1 MLNKEQRMMA
11 KALLV
16 MLLWG
21 TLFPLVKLG
30 FRTYSVI
37 TTGDILLFA
46 GIRFTVCGLLISG
59 WTFVR
64 QRSAFIQARQSVA
77 SVLLVGLFAI
87 ILHYSFTYLGLNIT
101 EGSKTAILKQLGA
114 LFYVCFSALFVKE
127 DRLTTAKLAGV
138 LLGFAGIVVINAD
151 SNGVHINVGD
161 VLIIAASFCTV
172 FSNVIG
178 KKLFKTVDPIA
189 ATGLSQLFGG
199 VVLLIVGFMLGGS
212 VDMGHSLWIMI
223 CICVASVISYCLWYG
238 TVKQGELSKLFII
251 KFAEP
256 VFAAVFG
263 AVLLGENIWK
273 WQYLAAFILI
283 TAGIG
288 VSNRK
293 IKKG

>member
-1 MLNKEQRMMA
+1 MA

-16 MLLWG
+16 MVLWG
-21 TLFPLVKLG
+21 ALFPLVKLG

-59 WTFVR
+59 WTFAR
-64 QRSAFIQARQSVA
+64 KRSALIQARQSVA

-87 ILHYSFTYLGLNIT
+87 ILHYSFTYLGLSIT

-127 DRLTTAKLAGV
+127 DRLTAPKLVGV

-151 SNGVHINVGD
+151 SGGVHINVGD
-161 VLIIAASFCTV
+161 LLIIAASFCTV

-178 KKLFKTVDPIA
+178 KKLFRTVDPIA
-189 ATGLSQLFGG
+189 TTGLSQLFGG
-199 VVLLIVGFMLGGS
+199 VVLLVVGVVLRGS

-223 CICVASVISYCLWYG
+223 CICAASVISYCLWYG

-263 AVLLGENIWK
+263 TVLLGENIWK
-273 WQYLAAFILI
+273 WQYLAAFALI
-283 TAGIG
+283 TAGIS

-293 IKKG
+293 

>member
-1 MLNKEQRMMA
+1 MNKGQKMMA

-21 TLFPLVKLG
+21 ALFPLVKLG
-30 FRTYSVI
+30 IRTYSAI

-46 GIRFTVCGLLISG
+46 GIRFTICGLLISG
-59 WTFVR
+59 WTLQ
-64 QRSAFIQARQSVA
+64 QRSFALAQARQSVT
-77 SVLLVGLFAI
+77 SVLLMGLFAI
-87 ILHYSFTYLGLNIT
+87 ILHYSFTYLGLSIT

-127 DRLTTAKLAGV
+127 DRLTGPKRVGV

-151 SNGVHINVGD
+151 SSGVHINAGD
-161 VLIIAASFCTV
+161 ILIIAASFCTV

-199 VVLLIVGFMLGGS
+199 VILLIVGLMLGGS
-212 VDMGHSLWIMI
+212 VDMGHSMWIMI

-263 AVLLGENIWK
+263 AGLLGENIWK

-283 TAGIG
+283 VAGIV

-293 IKKG
+293 IKNV

>member
-1 MLNKEQRMMA
+1 MA

-16 MLLWG
+16 MVLWG
-21 TLFPLVKLG
+21 ALFPLVKLG

-59 WTFVR
+59 WTLAQR
-64 QRSAFIQARQSVA
+64 RSAFMQARQSVT

-87 ILHYSFTYLGLNIT
+87 ILHYSFTYLGLSIT
-101 EGSKTAILKQLGA
+101 EGSKTAILKQLGV

-127 DRLTTAKLAGV
+127 DRLTAPKLVGV
-138 LLGFAGIVVINAD
+138 LLGFVGIVVINAD
-151 SNGVHINVGD
+151 SSGVHINVGD
-161 VLIIAASFCTV
+161 ILIIAASFCTV

-199 VVLLIVGFMLGGS
+199 VVLLIVGLILGGS

-263 AVLLGENIWK
+263 AVLLGENRWK
-273 WQYLAAFILI
+273 WQYLAAFALI
-283 TAGIG
+283 TAGI
-288 VSNRK
+288 VISNRN
-293 IKKG
+293 IKKA

>member
-1 MLNKEQRMMA
+1 MA

-16 MLLWG
+16 MVLWG
-21 TLFPLVKLG
+21 ALFPLVKLG

-59 WTFVR
+59 WTLAQR
-64 QRSAFIQARQSVA
+64 RSAFMQARQSVT

-87 ILHYSFTYLGLNIT
+87 ILHYSFTYLGLSIT
-101 EGSKTAILKQLGA
+101 EGSKTAILKQLGV

-127 DRLTTAKLAGV
+127 DRLTAPKLVGV
-138 LLGFAGIVVINAD
+138 LLGFVGIVVINAD
-151 SNGVHINVGD
+151 SSGVHINVGD
-161 VLIIAASFCTV
+161 ILIIAASFCTV

-199 VVLLIVGFMLGGS
+199 VVLLIVGLILGGS

-273 WQYLAAFILI
+273 WQYLAAFALI
-283 TAGIG
+283 TAGI
-288 VSNRK
+288 VISNRN
-293 IKKG
+293 IKKA

>member
-1 MLNKEQRMMA
+1 MA

-16 MLLWG
+16 MVLWG
-21 TLFPLVKLG
+21 ALFPLVKLG

-59 WTFVR
+59 WTFAR
-64 QRSAFIQARQSVA
+64 KRSALIQARQSVA

-87 ILHYSFTYLGLNIT
+87 ILHYSFTYLGLSIT

-114 LFYVCFSALFVKE
+114 LFYVCFSTLFVKE
-127 DRLTTAKLAGV
+127 DRLTAPKLVGV

-151 SNGVHINVGD
+151 SGGVHINVGD
-161 VLIIAASFCTV
+161 LLIIAASFCTV

-178 KKLFKTVDPIA
+178 KKLFRTVDPIA
-189 ATGLSQLFGG
+189 TTGLSQLFGG
-199 VVLLIVGFMLGGS
+199 VVLLVVGVVLRGS

-223 CICVASVISYCLWYG
+223 CICAASVISYCLWYG

-263 AVLLGENIWK
+263 TVLLGENIWK
-273 WQYLAAFILI
+273 WQYLAAFALI
-283 TAGIG
+283 TAGIS

-293 IKKG
+293 

>member
-1 MLNKEQRMMA
+1 MMA

-16 MLLWG
+16 MVLWG
-21 TLFPLVKLG
+21 ALFPLVKLG

-59 WTFVR
+59 WTFAR
-64 QRSAFIQARQSVA
+64 KRSALIQARQSVA

-87 ILHYSFTYLGLNIT
+87 ILHYSFTYLGLSIT

-114 LFYVCFSALFVKE
+114 LFYVCFSTLFVKE
-127 DRLTTAKLAGV
+127 DRLTAPKLVGV

-151 SNGVHINVGD
+151 SGGVHINVGD
-161 VLIIAASFCTV
+161 LLIIAASFCTV

-178 KKLFKTVDPIA
+178 KKLFRTVDPIA
-189 ATGLSQLFGG
+189 TTGLSQLFGG
-199 VVLLIVGFMLGGS
+199 VVLLVVGVVLRGS

-223 CICVASVISYCLWYG
+223 CICAASVISYCLWYG

-263 AVLLGENIWK
+263 TVLLGENIWK
-273 WQYLAAFILI
+273 WQYLAAFALI
-283 TAGIG
+283 TAGIS

-293 IKKG
+293 

>member
-1 MLNKEQRMMA
+1 LNKGQKMMA

-16 MLLWG
+16 MVLWG
-21 TLFPLVKLG
+21 ALFPLVKLG

-59 WTFVR
+59 WTLAQR
-64 QRSAFIQARQSVA
+64 RSAFMQARQSVT

-87 ILHYSFTYLGLNIT
+87 ILHYSFTYLGLSIT
-101 EGSKTAILKQLGA
+101 EGSKTAILKQLGV

-127 DRLTTAKLAGV
+127 DRLTAPKLVGV
-138 LLGFAGIVVINAD
+138 LLGFVGIVVINAD
-151 SNGVHINVGD
+151 SSGVHINVGD
-161 VLIIAASFCTV
+161 ILIIAASFCTV

-199 VVLLIVGFMLGGS
+199 VVLLIVGLILGGS

-273 WQYLAAFILI
+273 WQYLAAFALI
-283 TAGIG
+283 TAGI
-288 VSNRK
+288 VISNRN
-293 IKKG
+293 IKKA

>member
-1 MLNKEQRMMA
+1 MNREQKIMA

-21 TLFPLVKLG
+21 ALFPLVKLG
-30 FRTYSVI
+30 FRIYSVV

-46 GIRFTVCGLLISG
+46 GIRFTICGVLISG
-59 WTFVR
+59 WTLIR
-64 QRSAFIQARQSVA
+64 KPSELIRTKTAIPSM
-77 SVLLVGLFAI
+77 LLMGLFAI
-87 ILHYSFTYLGLNIT
+87 ILHYSFTYMGLSIT
-101 EGSKTAILKQLGA
+101 EGSKTAILKQLGT

-127 DRLTTAKLAGV
+127 DRLTTAKLVGV
-138 LLGFAGIVVINAD
+138 LLGFCGIVVINAGTD
-151 SNGVHINVGD
+151 GIHINVGD

-178 KKLFKTVDPIA
+178 KKLFKSVDPVA
-189 ATGLSQLFGG
+189 ATGLSQVFGG
-199 VVLLIVGFMLGGS
+199 ALLLIVGVIIGGR
-212 VDMGHSLWIMI
+212 VDMTHSLWIMI
-223 CICVASVISYCLWYG
+223 CICGASVISYCLWYG

-263 AVLLGENIWK
+263 AVLLGENIWN
-273 WQYLAAFILI
+273 WQYLAAFGLI

-288 VSNRK
+288 ISTQY
-293 IKKG
+293 GQ

>member
-1 MLNKEQRMMA
+1 MA

-16 MLLWG
+16 MVLWG
-21 TLFPLVKLG
+21 ALFPLVKLG

-59 WTFVR
+59 WTFAR
-64 QRSAFIQARQSVA
+64 KRSALIQARQSVA

-87 ILHYSFTYLGLNIT
+87 ILHYSFTYLGLSIT

-127 DRLTTAKLAGV
+127 DRLTAPKLVGV

-151 SNGVHINVGD
+151 SGGVHINVGD
-161 VLIIAASFCTV
+161 LLIIAASFCTV
-172 FSNVIG
+172 FCNVIG
-178 KKLFKTVDPIA
+178 KKLFRTVDPIA
-189 ATGLSQLFGG
+189 TTGLSQLFGG
-199 VVLLIVGFMLGGS
+199 VVLLVVGVVLRGS

-223 CICVASVISYCLWYG
+223 CICAASVISYCLWYG

-263 AVLLGENIWK
+263 TVLLGENIWK
-273 WQYLAAFILI
+273 WQYLAAFALI
-283 TAGIG
+283 TAGIS

-293 IKKG
+293 

>member
-1 MLNKEQRMMA
+1 MA

-16 MLLWG
+16 MVLWG
-21 TLFPLVKLG
+21 ALFPLVKLG

-59 WTFVR
+59 WTFAR
-64 QRSAFIQARQSVA
+64 KRSALIQARQSVA

-87 ILHYSFTYLGLNIT
+87 ILHYSFTYLGLSIT

-114 LFYVCFSALFVKE
+114 LSYVCFSALFVKE
-127 DRLTTAKLAGV
+127 DRLTAPKLVGV

-151 SNGVHINVGD
+151 SGGVHINVGD
-161 VLIIAASFCTV
+161 LLIIAASFCTV

-178 KKLFKTVDPIA
+178 KKLFRTVDPIA
-189 ATGLSQLFGG
+189 TTGLSQLFGG
-199 VVLLIVGFMLGGS
+199 VVLLVVGVVLRGS

-223 CICVASVISYCLWYG
+223 CICAASVISYCLWYG

-263 AVLLGENIWK
+263 TVLLGENIWK
-273 WQYLAAFILI
+273 WQYLAAFALI
-283 TAGIG
+283 TAGIS

-293 IKKG
+293 

>member
-1 MLNKEQRMMA
+1 MA

-16 MLLWG
+16 MVLWG
-21 TLFPLVKLG
+21 ALFPLVKLG

-59 WTFVR
+59 WTFAR
-64 QRSAFIQARQSVA
+64 KRSALIQARQSVA

-87 ILHYSFTYLGLNIT
+87 ILHYSFTYLGLSIT

-127 DRLTTAKLAGV
+127 DRLTAPKLVGV

-151 SNGVHINVGD
+151 SGGVHINVGD
-161 VLIIAASFCTV
+161 LLIIAASFCTV

-178 KKLFKTVDPIA
+178 KKLFRTVDPIA
-189 ATGLSQLFGG
+189 TTGLSQLFGG
-199 VVLLIVGFMLGGS
+199 VVLLVVGVVLRGS

-223 CICVASVISYCLWYG
+223 CICAASVISYCLWYG

-273 WQYLAAFILI
+273 WQYLAAFALI
-283 TAGIG
+283 TAGIS

-293 IKKG
+293 

>member
-1 MLNKEQRMMA
+1 MNKGQKMMA

-16 MLLWG
+16 MVLWG
-21 TLFPLVKLG
+21 ALFPLVKLG

-59 WTFVR
+59 WTFAR
-64 QRSAFIQARQSVA
+64 KRSALIQARQSVA

-87 ILHYSFTYLGLNIT
+87 ILHYSFTYLGLSIT

-127 DRLTTAKLAGV
+127 DRLTAPKLVGV

-151 SNGVHINVGD
+151 SGGVHINVGD
-161 VLIIAASFCTV
+161 LLIIAASFCTV

-178 KKLFKTVDPIA
+178 KKLFRTVDPIA

-199 VVLLIVGFMLGGS
+199 AVLLVVGVVLRGS

-223 CICVASVISYCLWYG
+223 CICAASVISYCLWYG

-263 AVLLGENIWK
+263 TVLLGENIWK
-273 WQYLAAFILI
+273 WQYLAAFALI
-283 TAGIG
+283 TAGIS

-293 IKKG
+293 